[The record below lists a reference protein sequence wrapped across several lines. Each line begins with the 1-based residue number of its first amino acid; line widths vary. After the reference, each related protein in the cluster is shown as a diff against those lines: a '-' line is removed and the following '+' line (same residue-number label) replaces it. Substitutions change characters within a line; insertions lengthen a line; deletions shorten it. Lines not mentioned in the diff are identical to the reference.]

1 MFGSKLAIAIA
12 AGGFMAYQSENPYAA
27 FGVHNAVLTSDS
39 IDDHRQNMLAQ
50 DVDVRDG
57 DDAITLNRESDDSGV
72 QVTDRVND
80 ELNTEDRIEIQIP
93 DGPNDIIPEEG
104 GDDQGDQG
112 QEGDADFG
120 EQLGEAPEELV
131 SASAQIA
138 EYADGLASMK
148 AQAIENGLTPEAAA
162 KMEAEY
168 ERDSKLS
175 EESLKAL
182 EAAGFKPAFVK
193 SFLQGQESIATSY
206 VNSVIEYAGG
216 KATFDKLIGHLQA
229 NSPETVE
236 VLEDAIQRQD
246 LKAIKA
252 TINLAKSSHKAKFGA
267 APARNVSAKAPA
279 SVARAAQT
287 ARVEGFKSSDE
298 MVKAMSDRRYAT
310 DPAYRASVQAKV
322 HAM

>member
-1 MFGSKLAIAIA
+1 MSD
-12 AGGFMAYQSENPYAA
+12 SNPYAA

-93 DGPNDIIPEEG
+93 DGPNDIVPEEG
-104 GDDQGDQG
+104 GDDQGDDQG

-162 KMEAEY
+162 QMEAEY

-206 VNSVIEYAGG
+206 VNSVIGYAGG
-216 KATFDKLIGHLQA
+216 KATFDKLIGHLQT

>member
-1 MFGSKLAIAIA
+1 M
-12 AGGFMAYQSENPYAA
+12 SESNPYAA

-93 DGPNDIIPEEG
+93 DGPNDIIPENQ
-104 GDDQGDQG
+104 GDDQGEDQG
-112 QEGDADFG
+112 QESDADFG
-120 EQLGEAPEELV
+120 EQLGEAPEALV

-168 ERDSKLS
+168 EKDSKLS

-182 EAAGFKPAFVK
+182 EAAGFKPSFVK

-216 KATFDKLIGHLQA
+216 KATFDKLIGHLQT

-267 APARNVSAKAPA
+267 APARNVSSKAPA
-279 SVARAAQT
+279 SVARAAQES
-287 ARVEGFKSSDE
+287 RVEGFKSSDE